1 MEICPDCGGEL
12 VLSRTKRKGRLIAYC
27 KKCSGWFFPRVAI
40 AVAAAVALATCTDLP
55 AFAQTTG
62 MSGGD
67 ALDWVCNN
75 SIVLKPLLTYLL
87 PASVLA
93 SLASAWTDRMP
104 PWLAHIVNFVG
115 ANWGDI
121 ARAVATANPPA
132 SASGKK

>member
-1 MEICPDCGGEL
+1 MKTILP
-12 VLSRTKRKGRLIAYC
+12 A
-27 KKCSGWFFPRVAI
+27 
-40 AVAAAVALATCTDLP
+40 AAAVALATCTGLP

-62 MSGGD
+62 MGGGD

-75 SIVLKPLLTYLL
+75 SAVLKPLLTYLL

-121 ARAVATANPPA
+121 ARAITTANPPA